1 MPAALVLIHGDNPPE
16 REAVL
21 EAELAKALG
30 GDTTTMGRHLFQ
42 GSETDGQ
49 DLSTALTPSLFSEA
63 GAVVVQGV
71 EECPAAINEILLAGI
86 AGALECGISVI
97 LVGEK
102 GPNQTSKAGKALMKL
117 VKEKGRDIPCA
128 APKLHELPRW
138 VEQRCKSRFGRSMEK
153 DAAAI
158 LVDRAGTTDYRK
170 VGEVLSDLDRELEK
184 IDSRLEKGQK
194 VTEALVEEL
203 VGDRRPVSLQDFLD
217 ALAHRKP
224 TEMVKSLLRL
234 REEGMPGFLLAQT
247 AWNEFMQLFRLRKAM
262 DRGARGADAARDLGI
277 NSFVFQKRGF
287 EAAARSRSAERWLS
301 DIGVLCR
308 IESQD
313 KRGQYQ
319 NEWLLELEFHQIA
332 R

>member
-1 MPAALVLIHGDNPPE
+1 MPTALVLIHGDNPPE
-16 REAVL
+16 REAAL
-21 EAELAKALG
+21 ESELAKALG
-30 GDTTTMGRHLFQ
+30 SDATAMGRHLFQ
-42 GSETDGQ
+42 GSETNGQ
-49 DLSTALTPSLFSEA
+49 DLSTALTPSLFAEA

-71 EECPAAINEILLAGI
+71 EECSAAINEILLAGI
-86 AGALECGISVI
+86 PGALESGISVL

-117 VKEKGRDIPCA
+117 VKEKGRECPCP

-138 VEQRCKSRFGRSMEK
+138 VEMRCKTRFGRTMDK
-153 DAAAI
+153 DSAGL
-158 LVDRAGTTDYRK
+158 LVERAGTTDYRK

-194 VTEALVEEL
+194 VTEAMVADL

-224 TEMVKSLLRL
+224 SEMVKSLLRL

-247 AWNEFMQLFRLRKAM
+247 AWSDFLQMFRLRKAL
-262 DRGARGADAARDLGI
+262 DRGARGTDAARDLGI

-287 EAAARSRSAERWLS
+287 EAAARTRSAERWLS
-301 DIGVLCR
+301 DIAVLCK

>member
-21 EAELAKALG
+21 EVELAKALG

-71 EECPAAINEILLAGI
+71 EECSAAINEILLNGAL
-86 AGALECGISVI
+86 GALESGISVI

-117 VKEKGRDIPCA
+117 VKEKGREIPCP

-224 TEMVKSLLRL
+224 TEMVRSLLRL

-247 AWNEFMQLFRLRKAM
+247 AWSEFMQLFRLRKAM
-262 DRGARGADAARDLGI
+262 DRGARGTDAARDLGI

>member
-1 MPAALVLIHGDNPPE
+1 MPVALVLIHGDNPPE
-16 REAVL
+16 REAAL
-21 EAELAKALG
+21 ESELAKALG
-30 GDTTTMGRHLFQ
+30 SEGTAMGRHLFQ
-42 GSETDGQ
+42 GSETNGQ
-49 DLSTALTPSLFSEA
+49 DLSTALTPSLFAEA

-71 EECPAAINEILLAGI
+71 EECSAAINEILLAGI
-86 AGALECGISVI
+86 PGALESGISVL

-117 VKEKGRDIPCA
+117 VKDKGRECPCP

-138 VEQRCKSRFGRSMEK
+138 VEMRCKTRFGRAMDK
-153 DAAAI
+153 DSAGL
-158 LVDRAGTTDYRK
+158 LVERAGTTDYRK

-184 IDSRLEKGQK
+184 IDSRLEKGLK
-194 VTEALVEEL
+194 VTEAMVADL

-224 TEMVKSLLRL
+224 AEMVRSLLRL

-247 AWNEFMQLFRLRKAM
+247 AWTEFMQMFRLRKAL
-262 DRGARGADAARDLGI
+262 DRGARGTDAARDLGI

-287 EAAARSRSAERWLS
+287 EAAARARSAERWLS
-301 DIGVLCR
+301 DIAVLCK